1 MPRMEVRMKAKCVCG
16 LLFFCSLVI
25 LCPGV
30 QYAQAKLDFDS
41 PRFESPD
48 YLIHFSLEVKN
59 DKLLITDIQINGLK
73 APHVVV
79 LKGTKPADLAKPL
92 DPGIYDVRLHYAW
105 KENASYKATLFYK
118 LENSEKIEKSEW
130 NGVAPKDGGI
140 PALCQEGFYRA
151 CRIEE
156 EAGLERK
163 AEIAYLTITAPKSE
177 MGQPSFSLYD
187 RKERIP
193 FQIIDQKEST
203 PPENSAKTHPVT
215 VTYKLAVPLNA
226 RPYDKKIITVF
237 NGEAAAVPE
246 QSFIL
251 SGEGLGKSIKSTRLS
266 LQFHP
271 QSGQINAIEYLRE
284 GIKLY
289 NKAGVIHWNP
299 DVFIPGAAW
308 DHSYDW
314 KPPKSFE
321 EKQGAF
327 VYINARKGPMPHIQD
342 VLLEVKYTLEKDAP
356 YFISETRMNVEKD
369 LGVIA
374 LRNDEMVLYN
384 ELFDSLMY
392 RDKRGAI
399 IKLPLKE
406 MAGTPYGLVHIAPA
420 DLGWVGLLNTKEYYG
435 FFSLRIG
442 AANSNLDA
450 SGDFLHKAGTYFYA
464 PSDGDYVYWVRPL
477 LYTWADFTTNNQL
490 TFLPKGSS
498 FYEKNAYLLLMLDQ
512 NTPAALDTLLKK
524 LRNPLRVF

>member
-1 MPRMEVRMKAKCVCG
+1 MEVRMKAKCACN
-16 LLFFCSLVI
+16 LLFFCSLAV
-25 LCPGV
+25 LYPRV
-30 QYAQAKLDFDS
+30 QYAQAKLDFVS

-48 YLIHFSLEVKN
+48 YLVHFPLEVKD
-59 DKLLITDIQINGLK
+59 DKLLITDIQINGLS
-73 APHVVV
+73 ASHIVV

-92 DPGIYDVRLHYAW
+92 DPGLYDVKLHYAW
-105 KENASYKATLFYK
+105 KGNASYRVTLFRK
-118 LENSEKIEKSEW
+118 PEHSEKIEQSEW
-130 NGVAPKDGGI
+130 SGVAPKDGGI
-140 PALCQEGFYRA
+140 PDLCQEGFYRV

-163 AEIAYLTITAPKSE
+163 GEIAYLTITAPKSE
-177 MGQPSFSLYD
+177 MGQPLFNLYD
-187 RKERIP
+187 GKERIP

-215 VTYKLAVPLNA
+215 LTYKLAVSLKA
-226 RPYDKKIITVF
+226 RPYDKKIITAF
-237 NGEAAAVPE
+237 KGQAAAVPE
-246 QSFIL
+246 QGFIL
-251 SGEGLGKSIKSTRLS
+251 NGDGLGKSVKTTRLA
-266 LQFHP
+266 LQFHT
-271 QSGQINAIEYLRE
+271 QSGQINTIEYLRE
-284 GIKLY
+284 GIKLF

-299 DVFIPGAAW
+299 DVFIPGTAW

-314 KPPKSFE
+314 KPPEMFE

-327 VYINARKGPMPHIQD
+327 VYINARKGPLPHIQN
-342 VLLEVKYTLEKDAP
+342 VVLEVKYTLEKDAP

-374 LRNDEMVLYN
+374 LRNDEMVLYK

-399 IKLPLKE
+399 IKLPMKE
-406 MAGTPYGLVHIAPA
+406 MAGMPYGLVHTAPA
-420 DLGWVGLLNTKEYYG
+420 DLGWVGLLNTKENYG
-435 FFSLRIG
+435 FFSLRVA

-464 PSDGDYVYWVRPL
+464 PSDGEYVYWVRPL

-498 FYEKNAYLLLMLDQ
+498 FYEKNAYILLKLDQ
-512 NTPAALDTLLKK
+512 NTPAALDTLLKM

>member
-1 MPRMEVRMKAKCVCG
+1 MKTKCVCG

-48 YLIHFSLEVKN
+48 YLVYFSLEVKN

-73 APHVVV
+73 APHVIV
-79 LKGTKPADLAKPL
+79 LKGKKPADPAKPL
-92 DPGIYDVRLHYAW
+92 DPGVYDVRLYYAW
-105 KENASYKATLFYK
+105 KGNASYKATLFTK
-118 LENSEKIEKSEW
+118 LENSEKIEQSEW
-130 NGVAPKDGGI
+130 SGIAPKGGGI
-140 PALCQEGFYRA
+140 PALCQEGFYRV

-163 AEIAYLTITAPKSE
+163 
-177 MGQPSFSLYD
+177 
-187 RKERIP
+187 
-193 FQIIDQKEST
+193 
-203 PPENSAKTHPVT
+203 
-215 VTYKLAVPLNA
+215 
-226 RPYDKKIITVF
+226 
-237 NGEAAAVPE
+237 GEAAAVPE

-251 SGEGLGKSIKSTRLS
+251 SGEGLGKSIKSARLS

-271 QSGQINAIEYLRE
+271 QSGQINTIEYLRE

-289 NKAGVIHWNP
+289 NKAGVVHWNP

-314 KPPKSFE
+314 KPPESFE

-342 VLLEVKYTLEKDAP
+342 VFLEVKYTLEKDAP
-356 YFISETRMNVEKD
+356 YLISETRMNVEKD

-374 LRNDEMVLYN
+374 LRNDEMVLYK
-384 ELFDSLMY
+384 ELFDSLIY
-392 RDKRGAI
+392 RDKKGSI

-406 MAGTPYGLVHIAPA
+406 MAATPYGLVHIAPA
-420 DLGWVGLLNTKEYYG
+420 DLGWVGLLNTKENYG
-435 FFSLRIG
+435 FFSLRVG

-464 PSDGDYVYWVRPL
+464 PSDGEYVYWVRPL

-490 TFLPKGSS
+490 TFLPRGSS
-498 FYEKNAYLLLMLDQ
+498 FYEKNAYLLLKLDQ
-512 NTPAALDTLLKK
+512 NTPAALDNLLKM